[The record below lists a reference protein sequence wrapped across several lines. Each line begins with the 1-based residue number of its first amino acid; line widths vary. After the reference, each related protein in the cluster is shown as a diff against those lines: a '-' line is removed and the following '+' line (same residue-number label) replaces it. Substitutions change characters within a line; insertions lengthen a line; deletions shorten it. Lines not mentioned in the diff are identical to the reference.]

1 MHRLES
7 SRYNEPSRSPSPW
20 LIQEYSSKNTKNIQ
34 AGPTSERAPPP
45 AHTVAASPP
54 AGSSGGEGIACRCR
68 LPPTTTR
75 HYRCLPSC
83 QIWRRGWCRPCY
95 RLPPARSDRGEVA
108 TPAGARGWGDRHRQC
123 SRVGRRERESCERER
138 DKDDVLMVLARG
150 QGRARVDKTH
160 SARLDFF
167 WYLFSKKPT
176 PII

>member
-54 AGSSGGEGIACRCR
+54 AGSSGGEGVACRCR

-75 HYRCLPSC
+75 HCRRLFSC
-83 QIWRRGWCRPCY
+83 QIWRRGWCCPCY

-108 TPAGARGWGDRHRQC
+108 TPAGARGWGDRHRQR
-123 SRVGRRERESCERER
+123 SRVGRRERERVAREKGIR
-138 DKDDVLMVLARG
+138 TMSSWSSRGDKD
-150 QGRARVDKTH
+150 GREWIRRI
-160 SARLDFF
+160 RLD
-167 WYLFSKKPT
+167 LIFSGICFLKNLHL
-176 PII
+176 